1 MDTATPDSTPASS
14 HPLPN
19 GDAVTPEGNLET
31 VSCCLEITLRVD
43 VSRVHFRAAPCVA
56 MPQWPE
62 RLAPSR
68 FSEQNKDV
76 DPTA

>member
-1 MDTATPDSTPASS
+1 METAIPDSTPASS

-19 GDAVTPEGNLET
+19 GDAVAPEGNLET
-31 VSCCLEITLRVD
+31 VSCCLEITLCVD
-43 VSRVHFRAAPCVA
+43 VSRGHFRAAPCVA

-68 FSEQNKDV
+68 LSEQIKDV
-76 DPTA
+76 DPKA